1 MVVLNFYGKIEPICI
16 SEKLKLFISNLPEEE
31 MNEWQT
37 ELAEEFEFREAVSN
51 ISNKRLGLEPEDRV
65 IQLYTKVLPN
75 VPQPECI
82 DSKVLKQ
89 LAENMICIYFD
100 YQYSDMPLGG
110 WETNCF
116 DGRFCEEAYAEKVVD
131 FINFASYFDRGH
143 SIFPEPT
150 PQWIYSSDHDEIN
163 LLRLF
168 WGGEDAAP
176 YIKSLKEWGKLFDNL
191 LVDKNDYL
199 LLDYLFNSIHK
210 DAEYNEYHLLKD
222 FSLCQLFLENK
233 HESELDDKLPQFID
247 DSDEQRR
254 ILSAQYFRKLRNKL
268 AHGDFTA
275 FEKVIEEYT
284 SDIMDGHF
292 SFDYSEYSRKNWA
305 ILHICCQLDD
315 IIRRLIYLLLTDRQ
329 KLQQIKNS

>member
-65 IQLYTKVLPN
+65 IQLYTKVFPN

-116 DGRFCEEAYAEKVVD
+116 DGRFCEEDYAEKVVD

-168 WGGEDAAP
+168 WGGEEAAP
-176 YIKSLKEWGKLFDNL
+176 YIRSLKEWGRLFDNL

-254 ILSAQYFRKLRNKL
+254 ILSAQYFRKLRNKPEL
-268 AHGDFTA
+268 FTQ
-275 FEKVIEEYT
+275 V
-284 SDIMDGHF
+284 
-292 SFDYSEYSRKNWA
+292 RN
-305 ILHICCQLDD
+305 
-315 IIRRLIYLLLTDRQ
+315 
-329 KLQQIKNS
+329 